1 MKKRNA
7 VIIVLASLFVVVMSI
22 GITLAYLS
30 DTEYVDN
37 PISIKEGI
45 VSIIESFP
53 TVSEQHMENS
63 FTKEVKVK
71 NTGAVPCFVRVY
83 ADFSDSRIRENSKT
97 KIVAENDNEY
107 TWSDFCS
114 TYCNGSNSDWEYVA
128 EGASGYDAKM
138 QGYFYYKKVVPVN
151 GETPLLIKGVKVDYR
166 ANDTDSNIDK
176 IQDFEMIVYTE
187 TVQTTEIDANG
198 TVYGVSEISINGN
211 SVDVNDQWKYAWAS
225 FLKVNYPTT

>member
-30 DTEYVDN
+30 DKKEVENSIYITEGN
-37 PISIKEGI
+37 

-71 NTGAVPCFVRVY
+71 KNDGNEVSWSVF
-83 ADFSDSRIRENSKT
+83 KT
-97 KIVAENDNEY
+97 
-107 TWSDFCS
+107 TPS
-114 TYCNGSNSDWEYVA
+114 TDWEYVA

-151 GETPLLIKGVKVDYR
+151 GETSLLIKGVNVDY
-166 ANDTDSNIDK
+166 NGDNNTDSNIDK

-187 TVQTTEIDANG
+187 TVQTTEIDASG
-198 TVYGVSEISINGN
+198 TVY
-211 SVDVNDQWKYAWAS
+211 NDDKWKKAWES
-225 FLKVNYPTT
+225 FLKVPTT

>member
-1 MKKRNA
+1 MKKRSA

-53 TVSEQHMENS
+53 PVSEQHMENS

-71 NTGAVPCFVRVY
+71 NTGTVPCFVRVY
-83 ADFSDSRIRENSKT
+83 ADFSDSRIADIAKVKKNDGNEVVSWSDFKT
-97 KIVAENDNEY
+97 TPSTDWVYVAEND
-107 TWSDFCS
+107 S
-114 TYCNGSNSDWEYVA
+114 TYNE
-128 EGASGYDAKM
+128 KM
-138 QGYFYYKKVVPVN
+138 RGYFYYTKAVEPN
-151 GETPLLIKGVKVDYR
+151 SETSTYLIKGVNVDY
-166 ANDTDSNIDK
+166 NGDNNTDSNIDK

-187 TVQTTEIDANG
+187 TVQTTEIDASG
-198 TVYGVSEISINGN
+198 TVY
-211 SVDVNDQWKYAWAS
+211 NDDKWKKAWES
-225 FLKVNYPTT
+225 FLKVPTT

>member
-30 DTEYVDN
+30 DKKEVENSIYITEGN
-37 PISIKEGI
+37 

-71 NTGAVPCFVRVY
+71 NTGTVPCFVRVY
-83 ADFSDSRIRENSKT
+83 ADFSDSRIADIAMVKKSDDTEVSWSAF
-97 KIVAENDNEY
+97 KITPSTDWVYVAENN
-107 TWSDFCS
+107 S
-114 TYCNGSNSDWEYVA
+114 TYDE
-128 EGASGYDAKM
+128 KM
-138 QGYFYYKKVVPVN
+138 RGYFYYTKAVEPN
-151 GETPLLIKGVKVDYR
+151 SETSTYLIKGVKVDYK
-166 ANDTDSNIDK
+166 ADDTDSNIDK

-187 TVQTTEIDANG
+187 TVQTTEIDASG
-198 TVYGVSEISINGN
+198 TVY
-211 SVDVNDQWKYAWAS
+211 NDNQWKTAWES
-225 FLKVNYPTT
+225 FLKVPTT